1 MQHPPFFKEKIKLL
15 MIENFI
21 VKICSSF
28 SRSTMEGLDKNTFKI
43 ITIVE
48 YSLGKK
54 RNKINTVD
62 LKQ

>member
-1 MQHPPFFKEKIKLL
+1 
-15 MIENFI
+15 
-21 VKICSSF
+21 
-28 SRSTMEGLDKNTFKI
+28 MEGLDKNTFKI
-43 ITIVE
+43 VTIVE